1 MSERTRSSHITG
13 TPHEVN
19 DLAELHTS
27 KTQEAFRG
35 AIHEAAD
42 TDLSNA
48 SIQSISV
55 VRLSARPE
63 KRKLSSLGIP
73 VPSETEPKH
82 DRTRDTR
89 TDTRRRDRYGILTN
103 PYYPYKGDPLTR
115 LITLLANIVKSLES
129 HLLAALQPQ
138 APISRQPPVVIKTK
152 KRGPDGREIEES
164 EEGLLP
170 RGQITRRVDS
180 DE

>member
-82 DRTRDTR
+82 DRARDTR
-89 TDTRRRDRYGILTN
+89 TDTRRRDRYGVLKN
-103 PYYPYKGDPLTR
+103 PYYPYKGDPLER

-129 HLLAALQPQ
+129 NLLAALQPRVPIPQ
-138 APISRQPPVVIKTK
+138 APQTVLKTK
-152 KRGPDGREIEES
+152 KRRFDGQEIEDG

-170 RGQITRRVDS
+170 RDQITRRVDS

>member
-1 MSERTRSSHITG
+1 MSERTRGSHSNG
-13 TPHEVN
+13 TQHEAN
-19 DLAELHTS
+19 DLAELHAS
-27 KTQEAFRG
+27 KTQEALRG
-35 AIHEAAD
+35 AIHEGAN

-48 SIQSISV
+48 SIQSINV

-63 KRKLSSLGIP
+63 KRKLSSLGAP
-73 VPSETEPKH
+73 VPSETELKQDP
-82 DRTRDTR
+82 TRSKRPTP
-89 TDTRRRDRYGILTN
+89 RRRERYGVLTH

-129 HLLAALQPQ
+129 HLLAALQPH
-138 APISRQPPVVIKTK
+138 APTPRPPQVVIKTK

-170 RGQITRRVDS
+170 RGQVTRRVDT

>member
-19 DLAELHTS
+19 DLAEFHAS
-27 KTQEAFRG
+27 KTQEAFRE
-35 AIHEAAD
+35 AIHEAAN

-48 SIQSISV
+48 SIQSINV

-63 KRKLSSLGIP
+63 KRALSSLGIP
-73 VPSETEPKH
+73 APSEMEPKH
-82 DRTRDTR
+82 DRTRGTR

-138 APISRQPPVVIKTK
+138 APIPGQPQVVIKTK
-152 KRGPDGREIEES
+152 KRGSDGREIEES
-164 EEGLLP
+164 EEGLAP
-170 RGQITRRVDS
+170 RDQVRRRVES

>member
-1 MSERTRSSHITG
+1 MSERTRSSHSNG
-13 TPHEVN
+13 TQHEAN
-19 DLAELHTS
+19 DLAELHAS
-27 KTQEAFRG
+27 KTHEALRG
-35 AIHEAAD
+35 EIHEGAN

-48 SIQSISV
+48 SIQSINV

-63 KRKLSSLGIP
+63 KRKLSSLGVP
-73 VPSETEPKH
+73 VPSETEPKQ
-82 DRTRDTR
+82 DPTRGTR
-89 TDTRRRDRYGILTN
+89 AAPRRRERYGVLTN

-138 APISRQPPVVIKTK
+138 APIPRQPQVVIKTK
-152 KRGPDGREIEES
+152 KRGADGREIEES
-164 EEGLLP
+164 EEGLVP
-170 RGQITRRVDS
+170 RGQVPRRFES